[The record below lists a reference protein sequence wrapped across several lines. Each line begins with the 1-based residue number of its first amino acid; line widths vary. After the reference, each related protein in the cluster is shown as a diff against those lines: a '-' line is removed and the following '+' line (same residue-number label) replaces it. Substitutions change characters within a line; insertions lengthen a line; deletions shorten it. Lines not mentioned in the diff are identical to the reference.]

1 MVHVYGSCIR
11 SCGVVCVWLMC
22 MAHVYGSFVLLTG
35 VVSWDAL
42 SLQVIFRKRALYL
55 VALLR
60 KMTCNLRH
68 PMSLRHPVLNGVS
81 RVFSHPGV
89 VLCGFSHT
97 GGVFCV
103 FSHLCECG
111 SFANALCVHWCVL
124 RCHQV
129 SCVLFLVSYGSCVGS
144 CVLLRGVLCV
154 FSHLLVYL
162 CVFSRQTHLCVWG
175 SVVKAL
181 SVH

>member
-1 MVHVYGSCIR
+1 MVLDPIPQSLPVHFLGSRPQPPTSRRMCVAHVCDSCVWFMCMVHVYGSCIR
-11 SCGVVCVWLMC
+11 SCGVVCVWLVC

-35 VVSWDAL
+35 VVSYDAL
-42 SLQVIFRKRALYL
+42 SLQVILRKRALYL

-89 VLCGFSHT
+89 VLCGFSHP
-97 GGVFCV
+97 GGVLCG

-111 SFANALCVHWCVL
+111 SFANALCVHW
-124 RCHQV
+124 
-129 SCVLFLVSYGSCVGS
+129 
-144 CVLLRGVLCV
+144 
-154 FSHLLVYL
+154 
-162 CVFSRQTHLCVWG
+162 
-175 SVVKAL
+175 
-181 SVH
+181 